1 MIMNV
6 LKEKKV
12 FLIVLLIIGISGT
25 AMAGGDVDI
34 DLRCNSPS
42 ASIKNTIG
50 NNSYE
55 GVAKRYPWSA
65 SSYFSNYDSDG
76 NYNPIYRLTE
86 DGYVDVAYRDV
97 KPYVLRGDVFKANP
111 NYYRTG
117 MSGSGSEGW
126 WIFSDSD
133 SADFPPKQYHQYA
146 TPTSSKNSAV
156 VGTSYGQI
164 KLTYKR
170 YDGTTGEKVINV
182 QIQKRECEA
191 YNNGKW
197 REVSPG
203 RWEMQ

>member
-1 MIMNV
+1 MNGFQRKVVFFALV
-6 LKEKKV
+6 L
-12 FLIVLLIIGISGT
+12 GITTT
-25 AMAGGDVDI
+25 ANVMASGDVDI
-34 DLRCNSPS
+34 DLRCDSPS
-42 ASIKNTIG
+42 ASIRNTIG
-50 NNSYE
+50 NNSYD
-55 GVAKRYPWSA
+55 GTAKRYPWE
-65 SSYFSNYDSDG
+65 
-76 NYNPIYRLTE
+76 YRIFQLYE

-97 KPYVLRGDVFKANP
+97 KPYVLREDVFKANP

-133 SADFPPKQYHQYA
+133 SADYPPRQYHQYA
-146 TPTSSKNSAV
+146 TPTTSKNSAV
-156 VGTSYGQI
+156 IGTSYGQI

>member
-1 MIMNV
+1 MNV
-6 LKEKKV
+6 LKKKKA
-12 FLIVLLIIGISGT
+12 FLIVLLILGISGT
-25 AMAGGDVDI
+25 AMASGDVDI

-42 ASIKNTIG
+42 ASIKNAIG
-50 NNSYE
+50 NDSYA
-55 GVAKRYPWSA
+55 GVAKRYAWSS

-76 NYNPIYRLTE
+76 NYNPIYRLTA
-86 DGYVDVAYRDV
+86 DGYVDVAYRDI
-97 KPYVLRGDVFKANP
+97 KPYVLRDDVFKANP

-133 SADFPPKQYHQYA
+133 SADFPPRQYHQYA
-146 TPTSSKNSAV
+146 TPTTSKNSAV
-156 VGTSYGQI
+156 TGTSYGQI

-170 YDGTTGEKVINV
+170 YDGTTGEKAVNV

>member
-1 MIMNV
+1 MSKRKIIFPV
-6 LKEKKV
+6 LV
-12 FLIVLLIIGISGT
+12 FALITVNQ
-25 AMAGGDVDI
+25 AMASGDVDI
-34 DLRCNSPS
+34 DLRCRSPS
-42 ASIKNTIG
+42 QSIVQAIG
-50 NNSYE
+50 NNSYG
-55 GVAKRYPWSA
+55 GVANRYNWSYGHQIIGYIDA
-65 SSYFSNYDSDG
+65 
-76 NYNPIYRLTE
+76 
-86 DGYVDVAYRDV
+86 GYVDVLYRDV
-97 KPYVLRGDVFKANP
+97 KPYVLRDDLFKANP

-133 SADFPPKQYHQYA
+133 SADYPPRQYHQYA
-146 TPTSSKNSAV
+146 TPTTSKNSAV
-156 VGTSYGQI
+156 TGTYYGQI

-170 YDGTTGEKVINV
+170 YDGTTGEKTVNV

>member
-1 MIMNV
+1 MNGFQRKVV
-6 LKEKKV
+6 L
-12 FLIVLLIIGISGT
+12 FSLVLGIIS
-25 AMAGGDVDI
+25 AVNVMASEDVEI

-50 NNSYE
+50 NNSYA
-55 GVAKRYPWSA
+55 GIAKRYPWSA

-76 NYNPIYRLTE
+76 NYNPVYRLSE

-97 KPYVLRGDVFKANP
+97 KPYVLRDDVFKANP

-133 SADFPPKQYHQYA
+133 SADFPPRQYHQYA
-146 TPTSSKNSAV
+146 TTTSSKNSAV
-156 VGTSYGQI
+156 IGTSYGQI

-170 YDGTTGEKVINV
+170 YDWTTGEKVINV

-203 RWEMQ
+203 RWEME

>member
-1 MIMNV
+1 MNKGKFIFLV
-6 LKEKKV
+6 SV
-12 FLIVLLIIGISGT
+12 FALLGANQ
-25 AMAGGDVDI
+25 AMASGDVDI
-34 DLRCNSPS
+34 DLRCRSPS
-42 ASIKNTIG
+42 QSIIRAIG

-55 GVAKRYPWSA
+55 GAASRYNWS
-65 SSYFSNYDSDG
+65 YGHQFIGYID
-76 NYNPIYRLTE
+76 E
-86 DGYVDVAYRDV
+86 GYVDVQYRDV
-97 KPYVLRGDVFKANP
+97 KPYVLRDDLFKANP

-133 SADFPPKQYHQYA
+133 SADYPPRQYHQYA
-146 TPTSSKNSAV
+146 TPTTSKNSAV
-156 VGTSYGQI
+156 TGTYYGQI

-170 YDGTTGEKVINV
+170 YDGTTGEKTVNV